1 MRLAI
6 GDIHGRDYW
15 KRYLNEDFTEFYFL
29 GDYFD
34 SFDVP
39 FEKQYSNF
47 SEICTAARIDRRLKL
62 CIGNHDYHYM
72 KGVLNERYSGYQD
85 RHRSIIGGLLES
97 NMDILKVLY
106 VTDDNF
112 ILSHAGLSKTFMKRM
127 KRFGINIP
135 EDLNNIFL
143 HDRNLLNFNGINN
156 YGDDVTQGPLWIRP
170 NSLCRDAISGYSQIV
185 GHTEIVAVQE
195 VEINGKKK
203 CSTKLI
209 FIDTGDRDTIY
220 RF

>member
-6 GDIHGRDYW
+6 GDIHGREYW
-15 KRYLNEDFTEFYFL
+15 KHYLNEDFTEFYFL

-47 SEICTAARIDRRLKL
+47 IGICAAVRADSRLKL

-72 KGVLNERYSGYQD
+72 RGVLNERYSGYQD
-85 RHRSIIGGLLES
+85 RHHSMIGEILEA
-97 NMDILKVLY
+97 NMDLLKVLY
-106 VTDDNF
+106 ITDDNF

-127 KRFGINIP
+127 KRFDVKVP
-135 EDLNNIFL
+135 EDLNGAFL
-143 HDRNLLNFNGINN
+143 RDRNLFNFDGINN

-170 NSLCRDAISGYSQIV
+170 NSLYRDAIAGYSQIV
-185 GHTEIVAVQE
+185 GHTELEAIR
-195 VEINGKKK
+195 EIEIDEKKK
-203 CSTKLI
+203 CSVKLI